1 VQELRPNFYGVLERD
16 GEQERRGYL
25 STLRRRQ
32 QRSTEQCHATSA
44 ELVSRSQGAPFLM
57 TRESTVATPLPTIEE
72 IKNAQDSVYAVM
84 PPTPQIVWPLLCERL
99 GAEVWVKHENHT
111 PIGAFKA
118 RTAVVYAAEVF
129 RGSKDIRGLV
139 TATRGNHGQ
148 SVALAARRFN
158 VPAHI
163 VVPQGNSA
171 EKNAAMRAQ
180 GANLIEFGSDYQ
192 DSKEHAQKLADEN
205 GWHFVPSYHRD
216 IVKGVATYWLEF
228 FSAVADLDVVYVP
241 IGQGSGICSCC
252 AVRNGMNL
260 RTRIMGVVAEGA
272 PAYALSFEAGRKIA
286 APVTTLLGDGM
297 ACRLP
302 DDASLEVVLGN
313 VDRVVRVSEEEMR
326 QAMKIYFTDTHNVVE
341 GAGAAGLAAAL
352 KEKHALR
359 GKRLGLVAT
368 GGNVDHDVFARVL
381 LD

>member
-1 VQELRPNFYGVLERD
+1 
-16 GEQERRGYL
+16 
-25 STLRRRQ
+25 
-32 QRSTEQCHATSA
+32 
-44 ELVSRSQGAPFLM
+44 M
-57 TRESTVATPLPTIEE
+57 TVESSIATPLPTIDE
-72 IKNAQDSVYAVM
+72 IKDAQDLVYAVM

-99 GAEVWVKHENHT
+99 GTEVWVKHENHT

-118 RTAVVYAAEVF
+118 RTAVVYAAELF
-129 RGSKDIRGLV
+129 RESKGIRGLV

-148 SVALAARRFN
+148 SVALAARRFK

-192 DSKEHAQKLADEN
+192 ESKEHAQKLADEH
-205 GWHFVPSYHRD
+205 GWHYVPSNHRD

-228 FSAVADLDVVYVP
+228 FSAVSDLDVVYVP
-241 IGQGSGICSCC
+241 IGQGSGISSCC
-252 AVRNGMNL
+252 AVRNGLNL
-260 RTRIMGVVAEGA
+260 RTRIVGVVADGA

-297 ACRLP
+297 ACRVP
-302 DDASLEVVLGN
+302 DDASLAVVLEN
-313 VDRVVRVSEEEMR
+313 VDCVIRVSEEEMR

-352 KEKHALR
+352 KEKDSLP

-381 LD
+381 LG

>member
-1 VQELRPNFYGVLERD
+1 MTSRAD
-16 GEQERRGYL
+16 G
-25 STLRRRQ
+25 
-32 QRSTEQCHATSA
+32 
-44 ELVSRSQGAPFLM
+44 
-57 TRESTVATPLPTIEE
+57 PLPTIDE
-72 IKNAQDSVYAVM
+72 IKDAQQLVYAVM

-118 RTAVVYAAEVF
+118 RTAVVYAAELF
-129 RGSKDIRGLV
+129 RRSDHIKGLV

-148 SVALAARRFN
+148 SVALAANRFK

-163 VVPQGNSA
+163 VVPRGNST

-180 GANLIEFGSDYQ
+180 GNLIEFGSDYQ
-192 DSKEHAQKLADEN
+192 ESREHAQKLAEQH

-241 IGQGSGICSCC
+241 IGQGSGICSCS
-252 AVRNGMNL
+252 AVRNGLNL
-260 RTRIMGVVAEGA
+260 KTRIVGVVAEGA
-272 PAYALSFEAGRKIA
+272 PAYALSFEAGRKVA

-297 ACRLP
+297 ACRVP
-302 DDASLEVVLGN
+302 DDASLEVVLEN
-313 VDRVVRVSEEEMR
+313 VDRVLRVSEEEIG
-326 QAMKIYFTDTHNVVE
+326 QAMKSYFTDAHNVVE

-352 KEKHALR
+352 KEKHSLR
-359 GKRLGLVAT
+359 RKRVGLVAT
-368 GGNVDHDVFARVL
+368 GGNVDHDVFAKIL
-381 LD
+381 SD

>member
-1 VQELRPNFYGVLERD
+1 MIEESLV
-16 GEQERRGYL
+16 
-25 STLRRRQ
+25 
-32 QRSTEQCHATSA
+32 ATS
-44 ELVSRSQGAPFLM
+44 
-57 TRESTVATPLPTIEE
+57 LPTIDE
-72 IKNAQDSVYAVM
+72 IKDAQQLVYALM

-111 PIGAFKA
+111 PISAFKA
-118 RTAVVYAAEVF
+118 RTAVVYAAELF
-129 RGSKDIRGLV
+129 RGSNSIHVKGLV

-158 VPAHI
+158 VTAHI

-180 GANLIEFGSDYQ
+180 GADLIEFGSDFQ
-192 DSKEHAQKLADEN
+192 ESKEHAQKLAAEY
-205 GWHFVPSYHRD
+205 GWHFVPSYHRN

-241 IGQGSGICSCC
+241 IGQGSGICACS
-252 AVRNGMNL
+252 AVRNGLNL
-260 RTRIMGVVAEGA
+260 KTRIVGVVPEGA

-297 ACRLP
+297 ACRVP
-302 DDASLEVVLGN
+302 DDASLEVVLEN
-313 VDRVVRVSEEEMR
+313 VDRVLQVSEEEMAK
-326 QAMKIYFTDTHNVVE
+326 AMKIYFTDTHNVVE

-352 KEKHALR
+352 KEKSTLH
-359 GKRLGLVAT
+359 GKRVGLVVT
-368 GGNVDHDVFARVL
+368 GGNVDHDVFAKVL
-381 LD
+381 QD